1 MPDRLLIAPEGR
13 PFDDNALDPESLTWR
28 TGPLP
33 ILDGDGEVVGALSD
47 IARTEIDGE
56 TWLVAGSVA
65 WDGEPP
71 PAQAVNPLFHIAD
84 SRIEATPEASVEW
97 VESGEL
103 ESVYLSDGPGRW
115 QRESEYAEEA
125 AAVLA
130 EFQEDDDEDEDT
142 DDDDMTGGTP
152 VSGVIVI
159 EGEPT
164 GDDRMIE
171 AGALTWD
178 TLPIPIIF
186 DREDS
191 DHTGMTV
198 GRITDISRQGN
209 DIVASGEL
217 SDSEDAETQAA
228 VLRVTELLEEGAVG
242 VSIALDNE
250 SAEIRV
256 SAEAVEQIEEEIE
269 AIEEGEL
276 PDIETDDEGRQ
287 IVARWEAGEELYVVT
302 SARIRHVAI
311 VDTPAFAE
319 AKLAIAASGGYL
331 ERVGLV
337 RVDRGWLPAE
347 PSIQAHAL
355 AADHD
360 FDPPPRAWFE
370 MAEPDETDPRV
381 VWIDGDGRPVDAG
394 SDGARPWGIPLT
406 ITSDGQLFGHLASWQ
421 DCHTGYEDRCLTPP
435 RSNSDYAWFHTG
447 AVETDD
453 GPVPTGRITVDTD
466 HANRRASAAAAVG
479 HYDSTGHAV
488 ADVHVVDGELGPW
501 MSGWVRPWATAQ
513 QRHELTAHPPSG
525 DWRPRGGSTE
535 LIGVLC
541 VNVPGFPLPRSVAS
555 YRGGEFAS
563 LVASGLPPRAEDA
576 DGGIPS
582 EVLERLARLEARVEA
597 DDVLRQL
604 ETV

>member
-47 IARTEIDGE
+47 ITRTEIDGE

-65 WDGEPP
+65 WEGEPP
-71 PAQAVNPLFHIAD
+71 PAQSLNPLFHIAD

-103 ESVYLSDGPGRW
+103 ESVYLADGPGRW

-130 EFQEDDDEDEDT
+130 EFQEDDDQDDDEDT
-142 DDDDMTGGTP
+142 DTDMTGGIP
-152 VSGVIVI
+152 VSGVIAI

-164 GDDRMIE
+164 GDGRLLE
-171 AGALTWD
+171 RGALTWE
-178 TLPIPIIF
+178 TLPIPIIW
-186 DREDS
+186 DRDEG

-198 GRITDISRQGN
+198 GFIDAIERVGDEIRAEGR
-209 DIVASGEL
+209 L
-217 SDSEDAETQAA
+217 SDSEDEATQAA
-228 VLRVTELLEEGAVG
+228 VLRVTELLDEGAVG
-242 VSIALDNE
+242 VSVSLDSE
-250 SAEIRV
+250 RIEIRV
-256 SAEAVEQIEEEIE
+256 PADRMEELEDPDPNEIEEVEVDEEGRVVVFRWNHDDETAVTTEGRVRHLAVVDTAAIADGKLRLVASVSVPFEADGYLQRDDDGQTIE
-269 AIEEGEL
+269 AS
-276 PDIETDDEGRQ
+276 P
-287 IVARWEAGEELYVVT
+287 
-302 SARIRHVAI
+302 
-311 VDTPAFAE
+311 
-319 AKLAIAASGGYL
+319 
-331 ERVGLV
+331 
-337 RVDRGWLPAE
+337 
-347 PSIQAHAL
+347 IQAHAA

-381 VWIDGDGRPVDAG
+381 VWIDGDGRPVEPG

-406 ITSDGQLFGHLASWQ
+406 ITSDGQLFGHLASYQ
-421 DCHTGYEDRCLTPP
+421 DCHTGFTDRCLTPP

-447 AVETDD
+447 AVETDA
-453 GPVPTGRITVDTD
+453 GMVPTGRITVDTD

-488 ADVHVVDGELGPW
+488 ADVHVTDGELGPW
-501 MSGWVRPWATAQ
+501 MTGWVRPWATAQ
-513 QRHELTAHPPSG
+513 QRYELTAHPPSG

-576 DGGIPS
+576 DAGVPS
-582 EVLERLARLEARVEA
+582 EVLDRLARLEARVEA
-597 DDVLRQL
+597 DDVLREL
-604 ETV
+604 ASA